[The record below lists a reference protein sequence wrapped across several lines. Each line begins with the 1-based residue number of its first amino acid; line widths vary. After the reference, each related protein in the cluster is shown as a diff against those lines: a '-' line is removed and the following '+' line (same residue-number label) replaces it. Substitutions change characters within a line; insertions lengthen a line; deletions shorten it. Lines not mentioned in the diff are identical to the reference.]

1 LKIVIVGAGEVG
13 FHIASRLSHENK
25 DVVVIDR
32 DENALR
38 RVSENLD
45 VQVVRGSGSSPST
58 LNEAGIKAASILLA
72 VTDSDEANLVA
83 CLVANIVSPTTKK
96 LARIRHADYDNY
108 HDHFRDF
115 APHIDT
121 IINPEI
127 EVVKTIERLIEVP
140 GALDVAEF
148 ADGRLQLIGMR
159 IEKGNILNGLKLMDF
174 GSKFGDK
181 ASLVAGVVRND
192 QMIVPRGS
200 DRMMAGDIVYF
211 ISEKNRV
218 TGLLSL
224 FDKEPRALKRALIV
238 GGGRIGIRLAH
249 LLESK
254 SVHTKI
260 IERDQAK
267 CRYLADKMNKT
278 VVLHGD
284 GSDQSLLLEE
294 NIQDIDVVVTLTNDE
309 ETNILVS
316 LLAKR
321 LGAGNTITK
330 IGKFGYFPLMGT
342 IGLEQVVSPRL
353 SAIDSILQHIRKGK
367 VLSAIS
373 LHGEQ
378 AEVLEALALPTSEI
392 VGKPLMKVSFP
403 KGSLLIG
410 IVRQETVIIPSGK
423 TVIEPDDR
431 VIIFALREVVP
442 KIEKLLTVKLEFF

>member
-1 LKIVIVGAGEVG
+1 MKIVIVGAGEVG

-32 DENALR
+32 DEAALR

-45 VQVVRGSGSSPST
+45 VQVIRGSGSSPST
-58 LNEAGIKAASILLA
+58 LNEAGIKAASIMLA

-96 LARIRHADYDNY
+96 LARIRHADYDSY
-108 HDHFRDF
+108 HDHFREF

-159 IEKGNILNGLKLMDF
+159 IEKGNMLNGLKLMDF
-174 GSKFGDK
+174 GSRFGEK
-181 ASLVAGVVRND
+181 ASLVAGVVRNE

-211 ISEKNRV
+211 ISEKNKLS
-218 TGLLSL
+218 GLLSL
-224 FDKEPRALKRALIV
+224 FGKEPRALKRALIV

-249 LLESK
+249 LLESR

-378 AEVLEALALPTSEI
+378 AEVIEALALPTSEI

-410 IVRQETVIIPSGK
+410 IVRQDAVIIPSGK

>member
-1 LKIVIVGAGEVG
+1 MIVGAGEVG
-13 FHIASRLSHENK
+13 FHIASRLANENK
-25 DVVVIDR
+25 DVVVIDK

-45 VQVVRGSGSSPST
+45 VQVIRGSGSSPSI
-58 LNEAGIKAASILLA
+58 LEEAGIKAANIMLA

-83 CLVANIVSPTTKK
+83 CLIANIVSPTTKK
-96 LARIRHADYDNY
+96 LARIRSADYDNY
-108 HDHFRDF
+108 HDHFREF

-127 EVVKTIERLIEVP
+127 EVVKTIERLIDVP

-148 ADGRLQLIGMR
+148 AGGKLQLIGMR
-159 IEKGNILNGLKLMDF
+159 IEQGCKLNGMKLADF
-174 GSKFGDK
+174 GAKFGDQ
-181 ASLVAGVVRND
+181 APLVAAVVRD
-192 QMIVPRGS
+192 EQMIVPRGH
-200 DRMMAGDIVYF
+200 DRMLAGDIVYF
-211 ISEKNRV
+211 ISGKNK
-218 TGLLSL
+218 LSGVL
-224 FDKEPRALKRALIV
+224 SIFGKEQRPLKRALIV

-249 LLESK
+249 ILEEK

-260 IERDQAK
+260 LERSQAK
-267 CRYLADKMNKT
+267 CRYLADKLNKT
-278 VVLHGD
+278 VILHGD

-294 NIQDIDVVVTLTNDE
+294 NIQDTDVVVTLTNDE

-321 LGAGNTITK
+321 MGVGNTITK

-378 AEVLEALALPTSEI
+378 AEVIEALALPTSEI

-410 IVRQETVIIPSGK
+410 ILREDKVIIPSGK
-423 TVIEPDDR
+423 SVIEPEDR
-431 VIIFALREVVP
+431 VIIFALREAVP

>member
-1 LKIVIVGAGEVG
+1 MKIVIVGAGEVG
-13 FHIASRLSHENK
+13 FHIASRLANESK
-25 DVVVIDR
+25 DVVVIDK

-45 VQVVRGSGSSPST
+45 VQVIRGSGSSPSV
-58 LNEAGIKAASILLA
+58 LEDAGIKAANILLA

-96 LARIRHADYDNY
+96 LARIRNADYDNY
-108 HDHFRDF
+108 HDHFREF

-127 EVVKTIERLIEVP
+127 EVVKTIERLIQVP

-148 ADGRLQLIGMR
+148 AEGRLQLIGMR
-159 IEKGNILNGLKLMDF
+159 IEKGSELNGLKLADF
-174 GSKFGDK
+174 GSRFGDK
-181 ASLVAGVVRND
+181 APLVAGVVREE

-211 ISEKNRV
+211 ISEKNKLSGV
-218 TGLLSL
+218 LSL
-224 FDKEPRALKRALIV
+224 FGKEQRPLKRAIIV
-238 GGGRIGIRLAH
+238 GGGRIGIRLAN
-249 LLESK
+249 LLEAK
-254 SVHTKI
+254 SIHTKI
-260 IERDQAK
+260 IEQSQKK
-267 CRYLADKMNKT
+267 CRYLADRMNKT
-278 VVLHGD
+278 VILHGD
-284 GSDQSLLLEE
+284 GSDQSLLQEE
-294 NIQDIDVVVTLTNDE
+294 NIQDTDVLVTLTNDE

-321 LGAGNTITK
+321 MGVGNTITK
-330 IGKFGYFPLMGT
+330 IGKFSYLPLMGT

-378 AEVLEALALPTSEI
+378 AEVIEALALPTSEI

-410 IVRQETVIIPSGK
+410 ILRKDDVIIPSGK
-423 TVIEPDDR
+423 TIIEPDDR
-431 VIIFALREVVP
+431 IIIFALREAVP